1 MPMIISVGHS
11 LPVMSSEV
19 TIDLKDEESLAGA
32 LVILCF
38 PGPGFVA
45 NIVGQHLVESLDL
58 KSIGSIRHP
67 KLPPACIVKHGLSLP
82 TIRIY
87 SGEPICNHEIC
98 DRVLLVVSE
107 TQVPNNIILSLSEG
121 IVGWAASEKAGAMLV
136 LDSYSSAIESGHAI
150 DDTDG
155 SNETVKGAASTTNA
169 LQSLNDMKIE
179 RMENGAIGGLT
190 GVMLAE
196 CSRIGFDATAILAE
210 CSGPMQGM
218 GPDAR
223 TAARVLTRLDFLL
236 PAIKLDPAP
245 LLEEARKIESQI
257 NEMMASSVNQE
268 QSPLNKGSTSMFG

>member
-1 MPMIISVGHS
+1 
-11 LPVMSSEV
+11 MSSEV
-19 TIDLKDEESLAGA
+19 TIDLKDEKSRAGA

-45 NIVGQHLVESLDL
+45 NIVGQHLIESLDL

-268 QSPLNKGSTSMFG
+268 QTPLNKGSTSMFG

>member
-19 TIDLKDEESLAGA
+19 TIDLKDEKSRAGA

-45 NIVGQHLVESLDL
+45 NIVGQHLIESLDL

-150 DDTDG
+150 
-155 SNETVKGAASTTNA
+155 E
-169 LQSLNDMKIE
+169 
-179 RMENGAIGGLT
+179 
-190 GVMLAE
+190 
-196 CSRIGFDATAILAE
+196 
-210 CSGPMQGM
+210 
-218 GPDAR
+218 
-223 TAARVLTRLDFLL
+223 
-236 PAIKLDPAP
+236 
-245 LLEEARKIESQI
+245 
-257 NEMMASSVNQE
+257 
-268 QSPLNKGSTSMFG
+268 